1 MPRPRPNIDVEHIHR
16 LRAQGLTL
24 EEISKAIG
32 RHPMT
37 VWHWH
42 KKGWIDLGPSRCRIE
57 KIPADPLELRRRY
70 EAGENSRQLAEALG
84 MSRQTVLDRLK
95 TTEAAHG
102 PLTAAMNKHRDI
114 ARSKAH
120 AAVRGRKKT
129 EDVLANHAASQS
141 QRIGAGE
148 DELIQALR
156 ERGHEV
162 IPQWPCGRYNI
173 DILVGSIAVELW
185 FHSAANFLK
194 AARPNRI
201 KQVRNQGKSLVC
213 IQFRRLDAFLGNLN
227 NLVAFLERAN
237 GDPAMLSKDWMIR
250 CRAEL
255 PPRTRRNRDE
265 IAVVPAPIGF
275 FHILEEIN

>member
-1 MPRPRPNIDVEHIHR
+1 MPRPRPNIDVDHINE
-16 LRAQGLTL
+16 LRKQGLSISRIAS
-24 EEISKAIG
+24 EIGVST
-32 RHPMT
+32 MT

-70 EAGENSRQLAEALG
+70 EAGENSRQLAEAFG
-84 MSRQTVLDRLK
+84 MSRETVLDRLK
-95 TTEAAHG
+95 ATEAAYG

-129 EDVLANHAASQS
+129 EEVLANHAASQS

-148 DELIQALR
+148 DQLIKALR
-156 ERGHEV
+156 DRGYEV

-173 DILVGSIAVELW
+173 DILFGSIAVELW

-201 KQVRNQGKSLVC
+201 KQVRDQGKSLVC
-213 IQFRRLDAFLGNLN
+213 IQFRRFDAFLGNLEHAI
-227 NLVAFLERAN
+227 AFLERAN
-237 GDPAMLSKDWMIR
+237 GDPALLAKDWMIR
-250 CRAEL
+250 CRAQL
-255 PPRTRRNRDE
+255 PPGANRMRHGLCE
-265 IAVVPAPIGF
+265 VVRA
-275 FHILEEIN
+275 HAASC